1 MRLTACLLLF
11 VTLAA
16 CNKEDG
22 PSADPAV
29 QATMDSMLRNA
40 REGDIDMVVI
50 YYRDLPEA
58 DRAKKFVPQLA
69 PALLEGWDALANRAR
84 EQATHAGTLRAR
96 DKKPPMPHDDVVALL
111 DELAPH
117 APELA
122 TRWSALKAE
131 LTAVEQAAFTAERD
145 DKRPRVT
152 VWAED
157 SQRAKPEQLFAVL
170 VIDCIGEAFGKK
182 WPDIKFLTAAERP
195 SGPGVQVLAATEFD
209 TYKSSSGETHRV
221 TSGAAVKLVPHDL
234 PEALAA
240 ALAEPIVALG
250 TSHNPDTIRND
261 LGLDPTVDL
270 INTGTDAAGA
280 IRRQICANVERE
292 LAAR

>member
-1 MRLTACLLLF
+1 MRLTACLLLL

-22 PSADPAV
+22 PSVDPAV
-29 QATMDSMLRNA
+29 QETMDSLLRNA

-58 DRAKKFVPQLA
+58 DRAKKFAPQLA
-69 PALLEGWDALANRAR
+69 PALVEGWDALANRAR
-84 EQATHAGTLRAR
+84 ELATHAGTLRAR
-96 DKKPPMPHDDVVALL
+96 DRKPPMPHDDLVAFL
-111 DELAPH
+111 DELAPL

-131 LTAVEQAAFTAERD
+131 LTTVEQAAFTVERSD
-145 DKRPRVT
+145 ERPRVI

-157 SQRAKPEQLFAVL
+157 SERPKPEQIFAVL
-170 VIDCIGEAFGKK
+170 VLDCIGEAFGKK
-182 WPDIKFLTAAERP
+182 WPDVKFLTAAERP
-195 SGPGVQVLAATEFD
+195 GGPGVQVLAATEFD
-209 TYKSSSGETHRV
+209 TYKSRSGETHRV
-221 TSGAAVKLVPHDL
+221 ASGAAVKLVPHDL
-234 PEALAA
+234 PEPLAA

-250 TSHNPDTIRND
+250 TSDNPDTIRND
-261 LGLDPTVDL
+261 LGFKPTVEL
-270 INTGTDAAGA
+270 INTGSDAAGA